1 MKEKI
6 TKQEDKLNMQI
17 IAKGESNIYSDP
29 LYKQILSTIS
39 HELRT
44 PMAVIK
50 SNIGFINKFEYE
62 MDASLKEE
70 CISLCNESVSQL
82 EKFLE
87 NIQLL
92 NNIQNSAI
100 VPQLATF
107 NVKEIIQ
114 QVFLR
119 LSSVNL
125 DYRRI
130 KLHWDL
136 KDTHIVSEKKYL
148 NQIVFKLLSNAL
160 KFSKGNVKLSIS
172 TSNHQLIITVQD
184 LGLGISEDEL
194 EKIFHPFYKAPNVKN
209 IPGTG
214 LGLTIVHSLVKI
226 LSGSIQISS
235 EIAKG
240 TTIQIS
246 IGYGLP
252 NENSGN

>member
-6 TKQEDKLNMQI
+6 TKQEDKLGMQI
-17 IAKGESNIYSDP
+17 FAKGESNIYSDP
-29 LYKQILSTIS
+29 LYRQILSTIS

-50 SNIGFINKFEYE
+50 SNIGLIKKCEYE
-62 MDASLKEE
+62 MDESLMKE
-70 CISLCNESVSQL
+70 CFSLCDESVGQL

-92 NNIQNSAI
+92 NTVRNSVI
-100 VPQLATF
+100 VPQLTTF
-107 NVKEIIQ
+107 KAKEIIQ
-114 QVFLR
+114 HVFFR
-119 LSSVNL
+119 LSNVNL

-136 KDTHIVSEKKYL
+136 KDTYIESEKKFL

-160 KFSKGNVKLSIS
+160 KFSKGNVKLTIS
-172 TSNHQLIITVQD
+172 TSDHQLSITVQD
-184 LGLGISEDEL
+184 WGLGISEDEL
-194 EKIFHPFYKAPNVKN
+194 ERIFHPFYKAPNVKN
-209 IPGTG
+209 IAGTG

-226 LSGSIQISS
+226 LGGNIQISS